1 MTDTI
6 INLIV
11 EIIFA
16 LFVVGCLYFLG
27 LAGKRLQAEIEDGD
41 ATQFEKI
48 IYKFVRAAE
57 QMLKKDDP
65 DGTKRKEYVIDR
77 LRELGV
83 EITNEIEALIEAAVY
98 DLNIETTQ
106 MDDLFFIADIDPGDE
121 IEEEQIVE

>member
-98 DLNIETTQ
+98 DLNIETAQ

>member
-83 EITNEIEALIEAAVY
+83 EITNELEALIEAAVY
-98 DLNIETTQ
+98 DLNIEIAQ

>member
-16 LFVVGCLYFLG
+16 LFVVGCLYFLS

-98 DLNIETTQ
+98 DLNIETAQ